1 MYLSWLHITGYMRWD
16 QGQSGEGQMKRM
28 IWIVALIASMPLNA
42 CMSTRQQEFQQ
53 ESQAILAQLDFSN
66 DPRFAVLRGKMPL
79 SPGEA
84 SALPTLAELS
94 NSSRPT
100 PIERQAIM
108 ELDKVQ
114 EPYRTALIDV
124 QTRYAPPTVVAL
136 TKQRA
141 SAVLELKAQLADGQI
156 TYGQYRQ
163 RSYANLAATNRAIA
177 EAQPVRT
184 NCVSLDGSVSCVS
197 GR

>member
-1 MYLSWLHITGYMRWD
+1 
-16 QGQSGEGQMKRM
+16 
-28 IWIVALIASMPLNA
+28 
-42 CMSTRQQEFQQ
+42 
-53 ESQAILAQLDFSN
+53 
-66 DPRFAVLRGKMPL
+66 MPL
-79 SPGEA
+79 SPREG
-84 SALPTLAELS
+84 STLPTLAELS

-108 ELDKVQ
+108 ELDKAQ
-114 EPYRTALIDV
+114 EPYRTALIDL
-124 QTRYAPPTVVAL
+124 QTRYASPTVVAL
-136 TKQRA
+136 TKQRT

-163 RSYANLAATNRAIA
+163 RSYDNLAATNRAIA

-184 NCVSLDGSVSCVS
+184 NCVSFDGSVSCVS